1 MNHQSIP
8 GRRLVA
14 ALALLVLAAGC
25 QREPPKVAKPEIQD
39 VRVISPIV
47 KQITDSE
54 DFTGRTDAIKTVEV
68 RARVTGYLTQI
79 HFEDGSEVQ
88 KGDPLFEIDPR
99 PYEAAADRSEAT
111 LAKAQA
117 LYTRLGKDYRR
128 ASALYTRGT
137 ISQEEF
143 DKISDDYAEAK
154 ASVGI
159 AEAER
164 KVARLNLDWTRV
176 TAPLTGK
183 ISRRMV
189 DVGNLVKADETT
201 LTTIVTQDPMY
212 INFDVDER
220 AYLRLRRLAREGK
233 FRSQSENA
241 VPVMA
246 GLADEIDAKGLPN
259 HPHKGTIDF
268 TDNRLDPST
277 GTIRLRG
284 IIENP
289 APRVLAPG
297 LFVRIRLPIGE
308 PHDAVEVAQRAIG
321 TDQGE
326 KFVYVVKDTLVVDK
340 ATGKKRVVQKVQ
352 RADVQVGP
360 EDEGGMQVINSGLA
374 AGDRVVVEGLQ
385 RIKPDSEVLALPY
398 GSDVES
404 ARADTPPSSEELARR
419 RGTAGHAGSGG

>member
-1 MNHQSIP
+1 MSHQPIP
-8 GRRLVA
+8 GRRLIA
-14 ALALLVLAAGC
+14 ALALLVLTTGC
-25 QREPPKVAKPEIQD
+25 KREAVKVAKAEIQD
-39 VRVISPIV
+39 VRVVRPIV
-47 KQITDSE
+47 KRITDSE
-54 DFTGRTDAIKTVEV
+54 DFTGRTEAIKTVEV
-68 RARVTGYLTQI
+68 RARVTGYLTEI
-79 HFEDGSEVQ
+79 HFEDGSEVK
-88 KGDPLFEIDPR
+88 KGDPLFQIDPR
-99 PYEAAADRSEAT
+99 PYEAAADRAEAS

-159 AEAER
+159 TEAER

-220 AYLRLRRLAREGK
+220 AYLRLRRLVREGK
-233 FRSQSENA
+233 LRSRSETA

-246 GLADEIDAKGLPN
+246 GLADEIDPKGLPN
-259 HPHKGTIDF
+259 HPHKGAIDF

-297 LFVRIRLPIGE
+297 LFVRIRLPIGD

-326 KFVYVVKDTLVVDK
+326 KFVYVARDLRREKDPK
-340 ATGKKRVVQKVQ
+340 TGEERFIAKVQ

-360 EDEGGMQVINSGLA
+360 EDEGGMQVINSGLTKDDLVIA
-374 AGDRVVVEGLQ
+374 EGLQ
-385 RIKPDSEVLALPY
+385 RIKQDIDVAIPLK
-398 GSDVES
+398 DVEK
-404 ARADTPPSSEELARR
+404 AKADAPPSSEELARQ
-419 RGTAGHAGSGG
+419 RGTPGRAGSGGS